1 MSMSWL
7 RHSPITEDYTYDPAR
22 DILGVGCYGT
32 VYRCTHI
39 ATAQPYAL
47 KVVPMRRH
55 AALDE
60 EFMEIEILKR
70 LSHPH
75 CISLREFAVHDGQL
89 LIVQELSEGG
99 ELLQYIAQRK
109 AAGGLTE
116 ADVRQ
121 VMRQIMDA
129 LVYLHT
135 TLMVVHRDLKPEN
148 ILVSTRPKL
157 QVKLIDFGQ
166 AKYFGRAEDFQ
177 SLLDDNH
184 RPLDTL
190 ELSDSVIDCS
200 PTGTPSYCAFEIVN
214 HVAEQYAEF
223 QEWGYAKHCTT
234 RKSIQKV
241 DIFSAGVILYL
252 MLSDRLPFLKGN
264 EMGASFGLLRQ
275 RMELGLKFPAAFWEK
290 VSASGKDCT
299 GFLLRLDPNA
309 RPTAKEVLR
318 HPWFLVDDEGQASAL
333 SPRAEDADMDVRG
346 CAAGMTSVMAHDAD
360 RPRPLKAGL
369 SLVPERQ
376 LPSHLQGLA
385 G

>member
-1 MSMSWL
+1 MSWL
-7 RHSPITEDYTYDPAR
+7 HHTPITDDYTYDPAK

-39 ATAQPYAL
+39 TTDQKYAL

-70 LSHPH
+70 LHHPH
-75 CISLREFAVHDGQL
+75 CISLREFVVHNDQL
-89 LIVQELSEGG
+89 FIVQELSEGG

-116 ADVRQ
+116 SDIRQ
-121 VMRQIMDA
+121 VMRQILEA

-135 TLMVVHRDLKPEN
+135 VLLVVHRDLKPEN
-148 ILVSTRPKL
+148 ILVSTQPKL

-166 AKYFGRAEDFQ
+166 AKFFGRPEDFQ
-177 SLLDDNH
+177 HTLNDDSHHGSLE
-184 RPLDTL
+184 PL

-223 QEWGYAKHCTT
+223 QERGYAKHCTT

-252 MLSDRLPFLKGN
+252 MLSGRLPFLKGT
-264 EMGASFGLLRQ
+264 ETVASFGLLRQ

-299 GFLLRLDPNA
+299 ASLLRLDPRD
-309 RPTAKEVLR
+309 RPTALEVLQ
-318 HPWFLVDDEGQASAL
+318 HPWFLLDEDGQASAL
-333 SPRAEDADMDVRG
+333 SPREEEYVEVRM
-346 CAAGMTSVMAHDAD
+346 CAAGMTSMMARDAD
-360 RPRPLKAGL
+360 WSRSTLGPEMQLSQLRGMAG
-369 SLVPERQ
+369 
-376 LPSHLQGLA
+376 
-385 G
+385 